1 MAFLTRRLSG
11 EACSAGATEKGKSAS
26 SARRLPGLMLLAL
39 ALTAPVLSGCQLDP
53 ERVMPIAIA
62 LRNEGG
68 DKQLRDMLQSS
79 SVSNTEDWNT
89 LLGENLLYVSD
100 NYRTE
105 LTSSK
110 ELLFGAVLGSFLYN
124 NPQYSY
130 EVVNRLQ
137 RQANYC
143 GPLCKSK
150 GLENKNPIDLDPALF
165 DYYKNWGRVWQQSLR
180 SGPDAEAIAAR
191 YELFKK
197 RIQPYGPFRFSDIRE
212 LIRDDAAL
220 EEFLTDDEA
229 AGRWISAH
237 VIQTEDRDSFTE
249 SAIYLGEL
257 SFNPVTFTS
266 LPGLAS

>member
-1 MAFLTRRLSG
+1 MRYEQRVKRTFLR
-11 EACSAGATEKGKSAS
+11 S
-26 SARRLPGLMLLAL
+26 SRTALLAIALVVPLL
-39 ALTAPVLSGCQLDP
+39 AGCQSEYDRLLQIS
-53 ERVMPIAIA
+53 VA

-68 DKQLRDMLQSS
+68 DKKVREALQADPSL
-79 SVSNTEDWNT
+79 EEWNT

-110 ELLFGAVLGSFLYN
+110 DMLYGAVLGSFLYN
-124 NPQYSY
+124 NPQYDY
-130 EVVNRLQ
+130 ELVNRLQ
-137 RQANYC
+137 HQANYC
-143 GPLCKSK
+143 GFLCKSY
-150 GLENKNPIDLDPALF
+150 GMENKNPIDLDPALF

-180 SGPDAEAIAAR
+180 AGPNAAAIAER

-197 RIQPYGPFRFSDIRE
+197 RIGPYGPFRFSDIRE

-220 EEFLTDDEA
+220 QEFLTDDEA

-237 VIQTEDRDSFTE
+237 VIQTEDRDSVTE
-249 SAIYLGEL
+249 RALQLGEL

>member
-1 MAFLTRRLSG
+1 MSYLKRVHRTFFSHGRHNGAGTRS
-11 EACSAGATEKGKSAS
+11 
-26 SARRLPGLMLLAL
+26 RRRTGRAILLAL
-39 ALTAPVLSGCQLDP
+39 TLIAPVLSGCQLDP
-53 ERVMPIAIA
+53 DRVMPIAVA

-68 DKQLRDMLQSS
+68 DKQLRETLQNG
-79 SVSNTEDWNT
+79 SVSSMEDWNT

-100 NYRTE
+100 NYQTE

-110 ELLFGAVLGSFLYN
+110 ELLFGAVLGSFLFNHPEYD
-124 NPQYSY
+124 Y
-130 EVVNRLQ
+130 ETVNRLQ

-180 SGPDAEAIAAR
+180 SGPNAAAIAER

-197 RIQPYGPFRFSDIRE
+197 RVQPFGPFTFSDIRE
-212 LIRDDAAL
+212 LIRDDKAL
-220 EEFLTDDEA
+220 TKFLTDDDSAHQWIADHMIRTKDGTSYVEA
-229 AGRWISAH
+229 AF
-237 VIQTEDRDSFTE
+237 DN
-249 SAIYLGEL
+249 EL
-257 SFNPVTFTS
+257 LKLNPVTFTS

>member
-1 MAFLTRRLSG
+1 MRPMEETFAAVAVARAWLASTLRHASRL
-11 EACSAGATEKGKSAS
+11 
-26 SARRLPGLMLLAL
+26 LLLAL
-39 ALTAPVLSGCQLDP
+39 AFVVPVLAGCQSDSDRLLHIS
-53 ERVMPIAIA
+53 VA
-62 LRNEGG
+62 LRNQGG
-68 DKQLRDMLQSS
+68 DKQLREALQADPSL
-79 SVSNTEDWNT
+79 EEWNT

-100 NYRTE
+100 DYRTE

-110 ELLFGAVLGSFLYN
+110 TVFIGAVLGSFLYN
-124 NPQYSY
+124 NPQYNY
-130 EVVNRLQ
+130 ELVNRLQ
-137 RQANYC
+137 HQANYC
-143 GPLCKSK
+143 GTLCKMY
-150 GLENKNPIDLDPALF
+150 GMENKNPIDLDPALF

-180 SGPDAEAIAAR
+180 SGPNAEAIAAR

-197 RIQPYGPFRFSDIRE
+197 RIDPYGPFRFSDIRE

-220 EEFLTDDEA
+220 KEFLTDDEA

-249 SAIYLGEL
+249 SAIILGEL